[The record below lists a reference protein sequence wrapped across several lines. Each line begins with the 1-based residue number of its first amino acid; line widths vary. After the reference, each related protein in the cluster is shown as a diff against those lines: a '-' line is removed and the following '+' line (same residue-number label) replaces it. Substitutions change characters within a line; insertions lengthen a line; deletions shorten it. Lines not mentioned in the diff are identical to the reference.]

1 MIHFYVWLLADYKL
15 NSSFSTVAIVS
26 FLERICDPAGLDLEP
41 MLYQVIRKGTIGGAR
56 LSLHAP
62 DNIQYCLQ
70 AENNTQIP
78 THPNRPRRR

>member
-41 MLYQVIRKGTIGGAR
+41 MLYQVFEGGMIGGAR
-56 LSLHAP
+56 LSFHAP
-62 DNIQYCLQ
+62 NDMQYCLQ
-70 AENNTQIP
+70 TEKK
-78 THPNRPRRR
+78 